1 MACCR
6 ITNEFCTSRN
16 KYIMTFKVLTLDLTV
31 KCEEIDLK
39 GLCLCVNFGGRNM
52 NTSLDGG
59 KDDKSKK
66 RNSKTSDSSKVS
78 AVSAASSKLPVPKVS
93 STDSEE
99 LFLGSTEADF
109 DCSPLCMAEKLAK
122 HCIRYE
128 ITRAGKLIGEFETKE
143 FST

>member
-39 GLCLCVNFGGRNM
+39 GLCIGVYFGGRNM
-52 NTSLDGG
+52 NTSLYEG

-66 RNSKTSDSSKVS
+66 RNSKTSNSSKVS
-78 AVSAASSKLPVPKVS
+78 AVSSASSKLPVPHVS

-99 LFLGSTEADF
+99 PLLGSTEADF
-109 DCSPLCMAEKLAK
+109 DCSPVCMAEKLAK

>member
-6 ITNEFCTSRN
+6 ITNEFCTTRN
-16 KYIMTFKVLTLDLTV
+16 KYLMTFKVLTLDLTV

-39 GLCLCVNFGGRNM
+39 GLCIGINFAGRNM

-66 RNSKTSDSSKVS
+66 RNSKTSDTSKVS
-78 AVSAASSKLPVPKVS
+78 AVSASSKLPVPKVS

-99 LFLGSTEADF
+99 SFLGSTEADF
-109 DCSPLCMAEKLAK
+109 DCAPICMAEKIAK

-128 ITRAGKLIGEFETKE
+128 ITRAGKLIGGFETIE
-143 FST
+143 FTT